1 MFNSRNKTCIS
12 GNFKSQKLNFSEV
25 IKQDIDVLKVLKLK
39 LIAGTIRYVYQ
50 RFNCQEWQVCI

>member
-12 GNFKSQKLNFSEV
+12 GNFKSQILNFSEV

-39 LIAGTIRYVYQ
+39 LIAGIRYVYQ